1 MTNHLKNNQVAVIIP
16 YFQREKG
23 ILRRAVQSALHQNGV
38 PRPYII
44 IVDDASPVPADVEL
58 TDLMPEYAQDITVIR
73 QSNGGPGAA
82 RNTGIEAV
90 PDQYELVAFLDSDDE
105 WDQEHLRNAL
115 EAFSSGCDF
124 FFSDHLDYSG
134 MTTRFGRL
142 QKRGTFRTDDH
153 PRVHPGS
160 SLHCFSGD
168 FVDQLIRDF
177 VVQTATVVVRRSVLG
192 RHRFPAE
199 FRRAGEDHLLWLKIA
214 AGGAKVAFSERVACR
229 LGKGVNIYE
238 ASGWGTEGGLERTVD
253 YDGLLTRM
261 YRLYA
266 RTKGQKSL
274 LSRRIAEARRDFIRN
289 LLHDIAT
296 SRFPSAGLIWRQFR
310 QDPWILVVLIPES
323 IQIALERKKRSL
335 EESRTGKAQP

>member
-1 MTNHLKNNQVAVIIP
+1 MMGNNRIAVIIP
-16 YFQREKG
+16 YFQREPG
-23 ILRRAVQSALHQNGV
+23 ILRRSVQSALRQQGI
-38 PRPYII
+38 PCPYII
-44 IVDDASPVPADVEL
+44 IIDDASPIAADVEL
-58 TDLMPEYAQDITVIR
+58 SDLMPKYAQDITVIR

-105 WDQEHLRNAL
+105 WDPDHLRNAL
-115 EAFSSGCDF
+115 EAFHSGCDF

-134 MTTRFGRL
+134 TTTRFGRL
-142 QKRGTFRTDDH
+142 QKQGTFRADDH

-160 SLHCFSGD
+160 TLRWFSGD

-192 RHRFPAE
+192 RHRFPEE

-229 LGKGVNIYE
+229 LGRGVNIYE
-238 ASGWGTEGGLERTVD
+238 ASVWGTEGALERTVD
-253 YDGLLTRM
+253 FDGLLTRM
-261 YRLYA
+261 RRLYA
-266 RTKGQKSL
+266 RTDDQKRL
-274 LSRRIAEARRDFIRN
+274 LSRRIAVARRDFIRN

-296 SRFPSAGLIWRQFR
+296 IRLPSAGLVWRQFR
-310 QDPWILVVLIPES
+310 QDPWTLVVLIPDS

-335 EESRTGKAQP
+335 EESRTGKAQQ

>member
-1 MTNHLKNNQVAVIIP
+1 MLENNRVAVIIP
-16 YFQREKG
+16 YFQREPG
-23 ILRRAVQSALHQNGV
+23 ILRRSVQSALRQKGV

-58 TDLMPEYAQDITVIR
+58 TELLTEYAQDVTIIR

-105 WDQEHLRNAL
+105 WDPDHLQIAL
-115 EAFSSGCDF
+115 EAFRSGGGF

-142 QKRGTFRTDDH
+142 QKRGTFQPGDH
-153 PRVHPGS
+153 PRVHPDS
-160 SLHCFSGD
+160 SLRWFSGD

-229 LGKGVNIYE
+229 LGRGVNIYE
-238 ASGWGTEGGLERTVD
+238 ASVWGTEGALERTVD
-253 YDGLLTRM
+253 FDGLLTRM
-261 YRLYA
+261 RSLYA
-266 RTKGQKSL
+266 RTEGQKRL
-274 LSRRIAEARRDFIRN
+274 LSRRIAVARRDFIRN

-296 SRFPSAGLIWRQFR
+296 SRFPSAGLVWRQFR

-335 EESRTGKAQP
+335 DESRTGKTQQ

>member
-1 MTNHLKNNQVAVIIP
+1 MIENLRVAVIIP
-16 YFQREKG
+16 YFQREQG
-23 ILRRAVQSALHQNGV
+23 ILRRSVRSALRQNGV

-73 QSNGGPGAA
+73 RSNGGPGAA

-90 PDQYELVAFLDSDDE
+90 PDPYELVAFLDSDDE
-105 WDQEHLRNAL
+105 WDPEHLRNAL
-115 EAFSSGCDF
+115 EAFRSGCDF

-134 MTTRFGRL
+134 MTTRLGRA
-142 QKRGTFRTDDH
+142 QKRGTFRPDDH

-160 SLHCFSGD
+160 SLRWFSGD

-177 VVQTATVVVRRSVLG
+177 VVGTPTVVVRRSVLG
-192 RHRFPAE
+192 QHRFPAN

-229 LGKGVNIYE
+229 LGMGVNIYE
-238 ASGWGTEGGLERTVD
+238 ASGWGTEGALERTVD
-253 YDGLLTRM
+253 FDGLLTRM
-261 YRLYA
+261 RRLYA
-266 RTKGQKSL
+266 RTDDQKRL
-274 LSRRIAEARRDFIRN
+274 LSGRIAVARRDFIRN
-289 LLHDIAT
+289 LLHEIAT
-296 SRFPSAGLIWRQFR
+296 RGLPSAGLVWRQLR
-310 QDPWILVVLIPES
+310 QDPWTLAVLIPES
-323 IQIALERKKRSL
+323 IRIALERKKHSL